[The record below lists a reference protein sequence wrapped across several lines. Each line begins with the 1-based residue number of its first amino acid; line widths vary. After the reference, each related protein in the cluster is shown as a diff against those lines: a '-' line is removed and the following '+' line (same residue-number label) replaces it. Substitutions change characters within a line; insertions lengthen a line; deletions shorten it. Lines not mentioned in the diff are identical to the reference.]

1 MNKRAF
7 FALLL
12 SLLVISSYNYIIAK
26 KYPPQLKS
34 QQQRFAT
41 LPQPQQKE
49 TLSEFA
55 GSLNLP
61 KENHTFTA
69 IVTDRDQDI
78 VVETDLMRL
87 VFTASGAR
95 VKSCQLKE
103 YPEAKINIEG
113 VKKKR
118 QQIEQAI
125 RQARAEN
132 RTFLLHELTKLELL
146 LEKLAQQPSSVGAEL
161 VSLAALVD
169 ADFSPV
175 IIFPN
180 DEQASMAL
188 NSVLYRCTEKGLTL
202 DKSQPEGVLEF
213 IYSDEKK
220 RIVKKIYSFSNYNYI
235 IGLDIIFQGWSK
247 EELSSEHFLFFNGPD
262 VGMPQVQQGPKTYG
276 YQGPITCFQSV
287 GGQQK
292 WVQKEKYGRAEKNV
306 FIRREHK
313 QNGNIIWTGLE
324 NKYFLSTVIPETAVV
339 SVIVEKNKFEEK
351 KVGLTVPWQGSGQYS
366 FKLYLGPK
374 QEKQLKE
381 AGVSLE
387 KAIDYGFFSPIAWLI
402 YEILVFFFH
411 WTQNF
416 GWSIVL
422 LGLTVKIVFYPLTHK
437 SFESMQ
443 KLQQQMKHI
452 QPEMKSLQ
460 EKYRDNPQ
468 KLNKEMMEFY
478 RKKGINPLAGCQ
490 SGCLPMLLQIPV
502 FLALYAVLYNSIELR
517 GAHFIG
523 WVTDLSI
530 KDPYYVL
537 PILMG
542 VSMFAQQKLSGMG
555 AGGGTQQEQAKLM
568 AILMPILF
576 TWIFANFPS
585 GIVLYWLTFNSAT
598 ALQQLLIRKKQ
609 EVPLT

>member
-1 MNKRAF
+1 MNKRTFLAI
-7 FALLL
+7 LL
-12 SLLVISSYNYIIAK
+12 SLLVISTYNYIITK
-26 KYPPQLKS
+26 KYPPQFQS
-34 QQQRFAT
+34 QQQKFTA
-41 LPQPQQKE
+41 PPYQKGVA
-49 TLSEFA
+49 SEPV
-55 GSLNLP
+55 GSLGLP
-61 KENHTFTA
+61 KGSVTFAATA
-69 IVTDRDQDI
+69 SDQGQDI
-78 VVETDLMRL
+78 VVQTDLMRL
-87 VFTASGAR
+87 VFTTTGGR
-95 VKSCQLKE
+95 IKSCQLKE
-103 YPEAKINIEG
+103 YPEAKINIEL
-113 VKKKR
+113 VKKKK

-125 RQARAEN
+125 RQTRTEGN
-132 RTFLLHELTKLELL
+132 KTFLLRELSKLELF
-146 LEKLAQQPSSVGAEL
+146 LEKLTQQSAEKGAEL

-169 ADFSPV
+169 AEFSPV
-175 IIFPN
+175 IIFPHH
-180 DEQASMAL
+180 EQANTIL
-188 NSVLYRCTEKGLTL
+188 NAKFYRCAKKGLIL
-202 DKSQPEGVLEF
+202 DRNQPKGVLEF
-213 IYSDEKK
+213 IYSDEKNRK
-220 RIVKKIYSFSNYNYI
+220 VKKIYSFSNYSYI
-235 IGLDIIFQGWSK
+235 VMLDIIFQGWAK
-247 EELSSEHFLFFNGPD
+247 EGLPAEQFLFFNGPD
-262 VGMPQVQQGPKTYG
+262 VGMPQVQQGPRAYG
-276 YQGPITCFQSV
+276 YQGPITCFQSK
-287 GGQQK
+287 GGQQR
-292 WVQKEKYGRAEKNV
+292 WIQKEKYTRTEKNV

-313 QNGNIIWTGLE
+313 QKGDIIWTGLE
-324 NKYFLSTVIPETAVV
+324 NKYFLNAVIPEVPVA
-339 SVIVEKNKFEEK
+339 SVIVEKNKYEEK
-351 KVGLTVPWQGSGQYS
+351 KVGLSVPWQGSGLYG

-402 YEILVFFFH
+402 YKILVFFFR
-411 WTQNF
+411 WTKNF

-422 LGLTVKIVFYPLTHK
+422 LGLTVKIIFYPLTHK
-437 SFESMQ
+437 SFESIQ

-490 SGCLPMLLQIPV
+490 SGCLPMLLQVPV

-542 VSMFAQQKLSGMG
+542 VSMFVQQKLSGMG

-609 EVPLT
+609 EVLLA